1 MESLQKF
8 FYDLFLGIN
17 WDKGYC
23 ASETSAAKT
32 NNKPQEIAKPN
43 EIQVTQEP
51 TNQDIS
57 KALLPLATTV
67 FKRRKLNPS
76 N

>member
-23 ASETSAAKT
+23 GSETSAAKT
-32 NNKPQEIAKPN
+32 NNKAQETAKPN
-43 EIQVTQEP
+43 EIQES
-51 TNQDIS
+51 TNQDMS

>member
-8 FYDLFLGIN
+8 FYDLFLGVN

-23 ASETSAAKT
+23 EPTPQKTNQVANKVVTKSNEEISAA
-32 NNKPQEIAKPN
+32 
-43 EIQVTQEP
+43 V
-51 TNQDIS
+51 
-57 KALLPLATTV
+57 LPLVSTT

>member
-23 ASETSAAKT
+23 GSETSEAKT
-32 NNKPQEIAKPN
+32 DNKPQETAKPN
-43 EIQVTQEP
+43 ETHESI
-51 TNQDIS
+51 NQDMS